1 MRFPHLD
8 GRGCKLADALD
19 LPADLAGWLAV
30 SALHYGCFIRSQ
42 LQFYGGYN
50 EEDRVYTFRIIQKFA
65 DRQLIT
71 ESPYESLGL
80 LAPVTNKVVY
90 RLIGA
95 DNIRHRREISSPLTF
110 RRLLCLDYVLDHP
123 QLPWLPT
130 EQEKVACF
138 DRLGINQKNLPR
150 RVWDNATG
158 YTVRLFANKHPIAV
172 DPHGKQA
179 WFVYADSEEKS
190 PQGVRSWRDEHT
202 ALWADLCRLGFR
214 LNIVHASFNLKL
226 EESVSRVF
234 TSWQH
239 QPHSTVRREE
249 IEAELARVQQAIGS
263 NDKAALK
270 VYGGFNGALRALGAL
285 KDRLAEHSNLAAFSA
300 SYSTW
305 ISERIA
311 QRYDN
316 PNSLGSHS
324 QKHRTTKGSP

>member
-8 GRGCKLADALD
+8 GRVGKLADALD
-19 LPADLAGWLAV
+19 LPAELAEWLAV
-30 SALHYGCFIRSQ
+30 TALHSGCFLRSQ

-65 DRQLIT
+65 DRQLIIET
-71 ESPYESLGL
+71 PFESLGL
-80 LAPVTNKVVY
+80 LARVTNKAVY

-95 DNIRHRREISSPLTF
+95 DNIRHRRTASLPLTF
-110 RRLLCLDYVLDHP
+110 RRLLSLDYVLDHP
-123 QLPWLPT
+123 HLPWLPT

-138 DRLGINQKNLPR
+138 DQLGINHEKLPR

-190 PQGVRSWRDEHT
+190 PQGVRSWRDEHA

-214 LNIVHASFNLKL
+214 LHIVHASFNLRL

-234 TSWQH
+234 TSWKH
-239 QPHSTVRREE
+239 QPHSTVSREE
-249 IEAELARVQQAIGS
+249 IETELARAQRAIGS

-270 VYGGFNGALRALGAL
+270 IYGGFNGALRAASAL
-285 KDRLAEHSNLAAFSA
+285 KDRLAEHSNLASYSA
-300 SYSTW
+300 TYSTW

-324 QKHRTTKGSP
+324 QKRMTTKGSP